1 MKHSV
6 SLTLTANN
14 EREWQSVF
22 NLLSTVMLDN
32 GDRFNATLTSFET
45 ESPAVLTRFD
55 ENTMKTVIDT
65 LKGHGMSEDYAVDVI
80 TRLQNAGIL
89 FRESQ

>member
-1 MKHSV
+1 VKHSV

-45 ESPAVLTRFD
+45 ESPAGPTRFD
-55 ENTMKTVIDT
+55 ENTMRTVFET
-65 LKGHGMSEDYAVDVI
+65 LHKHDLSEDQATDI
-80 TRLQNAGIL
+80 INHLQNAGIL